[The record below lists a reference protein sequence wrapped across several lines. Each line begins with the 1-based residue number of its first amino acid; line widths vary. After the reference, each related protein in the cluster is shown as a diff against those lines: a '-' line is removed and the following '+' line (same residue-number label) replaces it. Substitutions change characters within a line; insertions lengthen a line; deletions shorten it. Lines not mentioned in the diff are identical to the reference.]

1 MTDLPPPDVKDSA
14 GRMRRL
20 VLALLIGAAAGAL
33 AYVIASS
40 MAKPG
45 PIDGVYTSTH
55 VGNTYKF
62 IYYMTGLGFAVA
74 FGITLAIANYRAK
87 QQWRRELVAPA
98 KVVS

>member
-14 GRMRRL
+14 GRLRRL

-33 AYVIASS
+33 AYAITSS
-40 MAKPG
+40 MVKPVTV
-45 PIDGVYTSTH
+45 DGVYTSTH

-62 IYYMTGLGFAVA
+62 VFYMTGLAFAVA
-74 FGITLAIANYRAK
+74 FSITLAIANYRAK
-87 QQWRRELVAPA
+87 QQWRRELVAHA